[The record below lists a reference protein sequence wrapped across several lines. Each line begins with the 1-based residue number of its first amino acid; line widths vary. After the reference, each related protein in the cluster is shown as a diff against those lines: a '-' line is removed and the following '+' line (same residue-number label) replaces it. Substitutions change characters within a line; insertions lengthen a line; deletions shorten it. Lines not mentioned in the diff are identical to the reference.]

1 METIIF
7 IIKIVFF
14 ETFSL
19 WDTLKTV
26 IFLKFFSPFLEY
38 LPLGKFW
45 SLLGI
50 TVPTF
55 CLFHSSLLF
64 SLFCIIILLQNKS
77 SVMAAIWSRGPPRIL
92 LLLLNDFNALISSL
106 VCLTLLYYCKINL
119 AIWKRPPAVFILLF
133 LNYF

>member
-1 METIIF
+1 LPFKNWSRKTIIF

-26 IFLKFFSPFLEY
+26 IFLKKISYFFEY

-45 SLLGI
+45 SLLEI

-55 CLFHSSLLF
+55 VF
-64 SLFCIIILLQNKS
+64 
-77 SVMAAIWSRGPPRIL
+77 
-92 LLLLNDFNALISSL
+92 FN
-106 VCLTLLYYCKINL
+106 
-119 AIWKRPPAVFILLF
+119 PA
-133 LNYF
+133 